1 MNQFRR
7 ANTQIHAPEAAN
19 SHELA
24 DGPQPV
30 MAPEGQA
37 GTGLGA
43 HVSSQAQT
51 LALPPGAR
59 RRGVTKKQNALQKS
73 PVCAQRKKDAASPAA
88 QRSVN
93 AKNAASA
100 TVLHAR
106 VEPRITPSPVSA
118 TAPMPAAAAPS
129 SRPPVAVGEAG
140 TAPAGARPQAPSASA
155 TPAAAIKS
163 PLQCWKVLGEAVVGL
178 AHRKAAKPLPCQD
191 AVSASVVV
199 RPVLLLSDG
208 AGSALLSDVGSYT
221 LTQGLQRFLQSIDPL
236 LVPLLDRPAGPAA
249 GEVDALLLTRLVIR
263 QAMGLLQDLSEQH
276 RRDVR
281 DFQGT
286 LVVVIVGLQR
296 LYWLSVGDSSL
307 VVEHA
312 HREDGHIKT
321 RLSALSMLSK
331 GEFANQT
338 VFVGPHLTLADVQ
351 VGVEPI
357 VGLSGLA
364 LMSDGGAERLVS
376 HDGEHVAQR
385 VSEWLDQL
393 RAGDLQRHRLTQAF
407 YSEGFNQHT
416 TLDDRSIVLAAL
428 PWDAVCWPHMEACEP
443 EPDFPVDD
451 RPAVSVV
458 EAAKEAGVPAAE
470 PVPQVQRT
478 APPSGTVQQAGAQPP
493 QAVSVLEGPIVAVA
507 EHAGG
512 VVPDAEVGTA
522 EAVSADTPAQA
533 GVTGHDAPPE
543 PVEKTAE
550 KS

>member
-286 LVVVIVGLQR
+286 LVVAIVGLQR
-296 LYWLSVGDSSL
+296 LYWLSVGDSTL
-307 VVEHA
+307 VMEHA

>member
-428 PWDAVCWPHMEACEP
+428 PWDAVCWPHVEACEP

-458 EAAKEAGVPAAE
+458 EAAEEADVPAAE

-493 QAVSVLEGPIVAVA
+493 QAVSVLQGPIVAVA